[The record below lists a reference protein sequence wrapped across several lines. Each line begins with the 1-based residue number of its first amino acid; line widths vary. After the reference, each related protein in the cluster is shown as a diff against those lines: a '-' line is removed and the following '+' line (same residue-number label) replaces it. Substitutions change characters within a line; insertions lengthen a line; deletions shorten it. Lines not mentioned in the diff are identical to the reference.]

1 MTTKKLEEILPALQ
15 TYFEVSEHKERPI
28 PGGKKWFYV
37 PHQCITERLNKVCP
51 GDWHTRVVHAQAM
64 GDYSI
69 VYVELTICGVTRTG
83 VGDDK
88 MLADDRKIVGT
99 PAVRAFRSAFKDA
112 AEQFGI
118 AAYLDDQTGNA
129 RQKFINHML
138 RKGDSKAHK
147 LNQNNESI
155 DAGLPPASSGNKI
168 SPEQCKKLWAY
179 GRENKMSNEDM
190 RALFQELGI
199 KSTESILV
207 SQYNVVLDAI
217 DKYKSKR

>member
-51 GDWHTRVVHAQAM
+51 GDWHTRVVHPQAM
-64 GDYSI
+64 GDYSC

-88 MLADDRKIVGT
+88 MLADDRKMVGT

-118 AAYLDDQTGNA
+118 AAYLDAQKGND
-129 RQKFINHML
+129 RQKFLNYML
-138 RKGDSKAHK
+138 SGD
-147 LNQNNESI
+147 
-155 DAGLPPASSGNKI
+155 KI
-168 SPEQCKKLWAY
+168 SPEQCKELWAI
-179 GRENKMSNEDM
+179 GRKNNMSNEDM

-199 KSTESILV
+199 KSTESISV

-217 DKYKSKR
+217 DRWHKSKR